1 MTELL
6 QTVKQ
11 CLIRRQDV
19 ERITGL
25 GHTAIR
31 ERLNPRSVYYD
42 KTFPKPVRLGAANSV
57 RFVEGEVLD
66 WVHSKIAASRAA
78 PMQEST
84 SNGV

>member
-6 QTVKQ
+6 QAVQQ

-31 ERLNPRSVYYD
+31 ERLNPQSVYYD
-42 KTFPKPVRLGAANSV
+42 ETFPRPVRLGAANSV
-57 RFVEGEVLD
+57 RFVESEVVA
-66 WVHSKIAASRAA
+66 WVQAKIKASRAA
-78 PMQEST
+78 TQSDRT
-84 SNGV
+84 SNGA